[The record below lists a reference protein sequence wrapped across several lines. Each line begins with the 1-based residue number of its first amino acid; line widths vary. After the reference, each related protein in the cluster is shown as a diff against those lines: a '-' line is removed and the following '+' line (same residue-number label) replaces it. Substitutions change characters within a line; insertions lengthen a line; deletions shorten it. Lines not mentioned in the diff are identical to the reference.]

1 MITKQEYQ
9 RLKEICQSNNP
20 DDVEMIGPVI
30 LNLRKN
36 KKLTRRSVNELFYV
50 VVRNKQVVICT
61 YSSVDSSSDMMN
73 RKHWQINSYG
83 TVFGQ
88 LKPLEFKWKWLRGNL

>member
-20 DDVEMIGPVI
+20 DDIRMIGPVI
-30 LNLRKN
+30 LGLRKN

-50 VVRNKQVVICT
+50 IVRNKKMVIYT
-61 YSSVDSSSDMMN
+61 YSSIDSSFVGMS

-88 LKPLEFKWKWLRGNL
+88 LKPLEFKWKWLNGSL